1 MGEFTRS
8 RLYELYDKCN
18 IYGHYYHDLDNPI
31 VPDEIYDQNMQ
42 EIKLIEEQHP
52 EWIRADSPLN
62 HVSGTAYKKKLEKV
76 QHPEQLQSL
85 DDKFSR
91 EELEKWYNTV
101 LVNSEARPFFDVEA
115 KVDGLSVS
123 LEYINGVF
131 TKGATRGDGWM
142 GEDVTENLLRV
153 KGIPQ
158 KLSGDFQY
166 DNSVLRVRAEIVMYN
181 DRFKQLNAEREISG
195 EDSYANPRNAAAGI
209 LRTLDP
215 LIVEKSGL
223 SAVAF
228 CILYAENI
236 SVNDSVQIG
245 VYQTS
250 NLDILT
256 RMGFTTVPYA
266 ECNSIDEI
274 WDAIDQLDV
283 KRHSFPYWTDG
294 AVIKVNSIKHQIFLG
309 ETSKYPKW
317 AVAYKYK
324 TEEKETKVINI
335 SVQTG
340 RTGVLTPKVEFE
352 PISIGGTTI
361 RYATLHNIGYINAL
375 GGITIGDIITVS
387 KAAEIIPQVLRVNLD
402 RRPQNAK
409 LFSITICP
417 SCNTPAVFKISDE
430 IETAYCPNINCPAQK
445 TRYFEFVTSRNVLN
459 IVGMGPAVI
468 NTLVN
473 AGLLKK
479 KSDLFYLKQYR
490 DRMISL
496 PSMGK
501 AKVDNILQNIEQAK
515 GLPLYKIITS
525 LGISGCG
532 NYVGKI
538 LEQMYPDMDTIM
550 KQKETDFI
558 QINGIGPTLAKT
570 IANFFQNPDNI
581 EFISELKH
589 AGVNM
594 NSKKQSELT
603 TSVVLKDLNFVIT
616 GTLNFLSRQQAIE
629 LIVKNGGTVQSG
641 VSKHTNYLIAGEN
654 AGSKLKRAQTL
665 EIPVL
670 TESQFINMLN
680 SNS

>member
-1 MGEFTRS
+1 MEEFSKS

-18 IYGHYYHDLDNPI
+18 MYGHYYHDLDNPI

-52 EWIRADSPLN
+52 EWIRNDSPLN
-62 HVSGTAYKKKLEKV
+62 HVSGTAYKKKLEKI

-101 LVNSEARPFFDVEA
+101 LVNSEDLPLFDVEA

-123 LEYINGVF
+123 LEYINGMF
-131 TKGATRGDGWM
+131 TKGATRGDGWT

-153 KGIPQ
+153 KGIPK

-166 DNSVLRVRAEIVMYN
+166 NNSVLRVRAEIVMYN
-181 DRFKQLNAEREISG
+181 DRFKQLNAERENSG

-236 SVNDSVQIG
+236 SVNDFTQIG
-245 VYQTS
+245 AYQTS
-250 NLDILT
+250 NIDILT

-266 ECNSIDEI
+266 KCNSLDEI
-274 WDAIDQLDV
+274 WDAINQLDM
-283 KRHSFPYWTDG
+283 KRRTFPYWTDG
-294 AVIKVNSIKHQIFLG
+294 AVIKVNSIKHQISLG

-324 TEEKETKVINI
+324 TEEKETKVIDI
-335 SVQTG
+335 TVQTG

-352 PISIGGTTI
+352 PISISGTTI
-361 RYATLHNIGYINAL
+361 RFATLHNIGYIKAL
-375 GGITIGDIITVS
+375 GGITIGDFITVS

-402 RRPQNAK
+402 KRPQNAK
-409 LFSITICP
+409 LFSITTCP

-445 TRYFEFVTSRNVLN
+445 TRYFEFITSRNVLN

-468 NTLVN
+468 NILVKE
-473 AGLLKK
+473 GLLKK
-479 KSDLFYLKQYR
+479 KSDLFFLNQYR

-501 AKVDNILQNIEQAK
+501 VKVDNILQNIEQAK

-525 LGISGCG
+525 LGIPGCG

-550 KQKETDFI
+550 RQKETDFV
-558 QINGIGPTLAKT
+558 QINGIGSTLAKA
-570 IANFFQNPDNI
+570 IASFFQDSDNI
-581 EFISELKH
+581 EFISELKR

-594 NSKKQSELT
+594 SSKKQSEPLNA
-603 TSVVLKDLNFVIT
+603 VLKDLNFVIT
-616 GTLNFLSRQQAIE
+616 GTLNSLSRQQAIE
-629 LIVKNGGTVQSG
+629 LIVKNGGNVQSG

-665 EIPVL
+665 DIPVL

-680 SNS
+680 S